1 MLTKLVYML
10 PRKIH
15 LFLKLKREQW
25 LPPEVLEKI
34 QEKRLRSIVHH
45 AYKNTRF
52 YRDLFN
58 QLHITPDDIKTKK
71 DLAALPFTT
80 KRDLQDRFNDLVAY
94 GYSEK
99 NCYVFNTSGSTGT
112 PATVL
117 YDPYY
122 KDYTEAEDFV
132 FMWDVGYRPWEKIAY
147 TKRKPWRSHVLQN
160 LGIMRAYHVLTSLP
174 EKEQARLLQNIS
186 PSLIVS
192 YPVLMQAIA
201 RAARAENYA
210 ITPKAVIVGGEMLTP
225 HVRSLIE
232 DVLTTTLFETYATVE
247 FATVAKE
254 CAHKNWHIHSTK
266 CLVEFVDGSVVIT
279 NLVNKALPL
288 LRYEI
293 EDRGSPKKG
302 VCPCGR
308 GYPMMKMLE
317 GRSGD
322 LFILPDGSK
331 IPPLRVFKTRLIL
344 DSNVAAKRYQIIQE
358 EPDSF
363 VVRIVP
369 TANFTDA
376 IASQIKKQLVSDLNY
391 PVTVEIETVDEIP
404 LIDDRKLRVN
414 ICRVTRDE

>member
-1 MLTKLVYML
+1 ML
-10 PRKIH
+10 PRKIN
-15 LFLKLKREQW
+15 LFFKLKREQW
-25 LPPEVLEKI
+25 LPPETLEKI
-34 QEKRLRSIVHH
+34 QEKRLRAIVHH

-52 YRDLFN
+52 YRDLFK
-58 QLHITPDDIKTKK
+58 QLGITPQDIKTKE
-71 DLAALPFTT
+71 DLAAVPFTT
-80 KRDLQDRFNDLVAY
+80 KSDLQDRFNDLVAS
-94 GYSEK
+94 GYSKK

-122 KDYTEAEDFV
+122 KDYTEAEDYV

-147 TKRKPWRSHVLQN
+147 TKRKPWRSHPLQKI
-160 LGIMRAYHVLTSLP
+160 GIMQAYHVLTSLP
-174 EKEQARLLQNIS
+174 EEEQARLLQDAS
-186 PSLIVS
+186 PALIVS

-201 RAARAENYA
+201 RAARAEQYVIA
-210 ITPKAVIVGGEMLTP
+210 PKAVIVGGEMLTP
-225 HVRSLIE
+225 HVRSFIE
-232 DVLTTTLFETYATVE
+232 DVLTTHLFETYATVE

-254 CAHKNWHIHSTK
+254 CAHRNWHIHSTK
-266 CLVEFVDGSVVIT
+266 CLIEFVKGSIVIT

-288 LRYEI
+288 IRYEI

-317 GRSGD
+317 GRAGD
-322 LFILPDGSK
+322 LFILPDGRE

-344 DSNVAAKRYQIIQE
+344 DSNVAAKRYQIIQK

-363 VVRIVP
+363 VIRVVP
-369 TANFTDA
+369 TTNFTDA
-376 IASQIKKQLVSDLNY
+376 IAGQVKKQLVSDLAY
-391 PVTVEIETVDEIP
+391 PVKVEIERVDKIP

-414 ICRVTRDE
+414 ICQVHREE